1 MKLRTKSLKI
11 ILPLLALFSVLTFGL
26 IDTYAAASSG
36 ISNHADRYPFSV
48 VKIIGD
54 DPNLPRLLLKDNNT
68 SDNMYITVP
77 PAAVVTVNGEPS
89 GFQNLN
95 ENDQVKLVLN
105 EIGATRS
112 IEARRTIS
120 GIVTDTDGLQ
130 LTVTPDYIRKS
141 TFAIKKDTKL
151 QSRNQNLAS
160 SELHPGDRVTI
171 VPGRENKA
179 IKIDVEH
186 ENPLIKFWNNF
197 KKNLFK
203 PLLLFFYLG
212 FLTVILRVPF
222 EFPQPIYQGLTIY
235 LLLAIGWHGG
245 EELACLSPGSL
256 GLAAG
261 FMVVGFCTNLLIGF
275 LAYFILRRTVPQM
288 RKIDTSTVAAY
299 YGSDSAGTF
308 VTCLGVLQS
317 AAISF
322 AAYMPVMLAVMEI
335 PGCLVGLYLASRLRR
350 RGMDKAGNMP
360 DEDGY
365 KPPTEEEAKEIEALG
380 KAGTSHKGTK
390 IIREMLLNPGLFLLI
405 GGIVVGFVS
414 RLQGPGVTEPDDTL
428 FISLFQGMLCLFL
441 LEMGMNAAKRIRDL
455 KYAGSKFVLFGL
467 LAPNIFALIGILIT
481 NGFSHLT
488 ATPFHLGTYA
498 LFAVLCASASY
509 IAVPAIQRL
518 AIPEAS
524 PTLPLAASLG
534 LTFTYNVTIG
544 IPLYMAISE
553 VVIRL
558 LPVG

>member
-1 MKLRTKSLKI
+1 
-11 ILPLLALFSVLTFGL
+11 
-26 IDTYAAASSG
+26 
-36 ISNHADRYPFSV
+36 
-48 VKIIGD
+48 
-54 DPNLPRLLLKDNNT
+54 
-68 SDNMYITVP
+68 MYITVP

-120 GIVTDTDGLQ
+120 GIVTDTDGLH

-151 QSRNQNLAS
+151 QSQNQNLAS

-322 AAYMPVMLAVMEI
+322 AAYMPVMLAVIEI

-380 KAGTSHKGTK
+380 KAGTSHKSTK

-405 GGIVVGFVS
+405 GGIVVGFIS

-467 LAPNIFALIGILIT
+467 LAPNIFALIGILIA

-553 VVIRL
+553 VIIRL